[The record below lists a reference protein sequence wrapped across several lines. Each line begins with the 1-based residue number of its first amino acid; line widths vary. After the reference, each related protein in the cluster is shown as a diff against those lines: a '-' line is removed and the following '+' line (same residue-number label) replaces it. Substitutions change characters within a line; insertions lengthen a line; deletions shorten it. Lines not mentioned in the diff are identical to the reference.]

1 MVFLKNIK
9 YLLQVKTN
17 IPEVKEPFKRRF
29 HPSLR
34 PGTAQKSSRALYR
47 TKRGYTQY
55 KLKLIFI
62 GEWWQTICLPD
73 QNSIHIH

>member
-17 IPEVKEPFKRRF
+17 VPEAKEPFKRRF

-34 PGTAQKSSRALYR
+34 PETAQKSSRALYR
-47 TKRGYTQY
+47 TQHGYTQY
-55 KLKLIFI
+55 KLK
-62 GEWWQTICLPD
+62 
-73 QNSIHIH
+73 